1 MTTFLL
7 IRHAAH
13 ELLNRTLAG
22 RMPGVHL
29 SAAGQAQAVRLAE
42 RLAPLPI
49 TAVYSSPSDR
59 ARETAEPV
67 ARRLGLPVEIAAAL
81 DEHEFGAWTGRPFDE
96 LREQPGWRPF
106 NTYRSGT
113 RPPGGELHLE
123 VQTRAV
129 AWLTAQQAT
138 HPDAVLACISH
149 GDVIK
154 ATLLYYLGAS
164 LDFVLRLDIG
174 PASVSV
180 LELREWGPKIHRMN
194 DTGGPLLEA

>member
-13 ELLNRTLAG
+13 DLLNRKLAG

-29 SAAGQAQAVRLAE
+29 SAAGQAQAEQLAGRLM
-42 RLAPLPI
+42 PLPI
-49 TAVYSSPSDR
+49 TVVYSSPSDR
-59 ARETAEPV
+59 ARETAAPP
-67 ARRLGLPVEIAAAL
+67 ARRLHLPVEIAEAL
-81 DEHEFGAWTGRPFDE
+81 DEHEFGAWTGRTFEE
-96 LREQPGWRPF
+96 LREHPAWEPF

-129 AWLTAQQAT
+129 AWLTAQQAA
-138 HPDAVLACISH
+138 HPDGVLACVSH

-154 ATLLYYLGAS
+154 AVLLYYLGAP
-164 LDFVLRLDIG
+164 LDGVLRLDIA

-180 LELREWGPKIHRMN
+180 LELRPWGPKIHRIN
-194 DTGGPLLEA
+194 DTGGPLLDE